1 MSARA
6 PANGTLAADAR
17 LTLPVSGL
25 AARLR
30 KPTGRE
36 DVLLAEARLDDPAVV
51 VALLDRLVRIDDW
64 TDGDAAWETLPV
76 FDVDTLILWLR
87 RLVMGDRLTSTLAC
101 QGPDCGSR
109 IEISF
114 GIADYLGHHTPHR
127 GALRRRGWRVG
138 EADADLHEG
147 DLHEGG
153 WREIVDA
160 NGAGAHFRLPTL
172 GDQLAVFGLDD
183 PASALAMRC
192 LPADG
197 AGAKTKAKDKT
208 KARAEAAMAV
218 LAPPLAGAL
227 QGRCPDCGAEIT
239 AWFEARAY
247 CLRELSLHAR
257 YVYDDVDT
265 LAERY
270 HWSERAI
277 LALPGT
283 RRALYAERA
292 RQGA

>member
-17 LTLPVSGL
+17 LILPVSGL
-25 AARLR
+25 AASLR

-51 VALLDRLVRIDDW
+51 VALLDRLARIDGW
-64 TDGDAAWETLPV
+64 ADGEAAWETLPV
-76 FDVDTLILWLR
+76 FDVDTLILWVR
-87 RLVMGDRLTSTLAC
+87 RLVMGDRLTSALTC
-101 QGPDCGSR
+101 QGGDCGSR

-127 GALRRRGWRVG
+127 GALKRRGWRVG
-138 EADADLHEG
+138 DADAP
-147 DLHEGG
+147 

-160 NGAGAHFRLPTL
+160 NGAHARFRLPTL

-183 PASALAMRC
+183 PAAALARRC
-192 LPADG
+192 LSADS
-197 AGAKTKAKDKT
+197 AGANTKA
-208 KARAEAAMAV
+208 KARAEAARAV
-218 LAPPLAGAL
+218 LAPPLAGPL
-227 QGRCPDCGAEIT
+227 QGRCPDCGSEIT

-247 CLRELSLHAR
+247 CLRELSFRAR
-257 YVYDDVDT
+257 FVYDDVDA
-265 LAERY
+265 LAGRY
-270 HWSERAI
+270 HWSEHAI
-277 LALPGT
+277 LALPGA
-283 RRALYAERA
+283 RRELYAERA

>member
-17 LTLPVSGL
+17 VILPVSGL
-25 AARLR
+25 AANLR
-30 KPTGRE
+30 KPTGVE
-36 DVLLAEARLDDPAVV
+36 DVMLAEARLDDPAVV
-51 VALLDRLVRIDDW
+51 VALLDRLVRIDGW
-64 TDGDAAWETLPV
+64 ADGAAWETLPV
-76 FDVDTLILWLR
+76 FDVDSLILYLR
-87 RLVMGDRLTSTLAC
+87 RLVMGDRLTSTLTC
-101 QGPDCGSR
+101 QGADCGSR

-114 GIADYLGHHTPHR
+114 GIADYLGHHAPHR
-127 GALRRRGWRVG
+127 GALKRRGWRVG
-138 EADADLHEG
+138 EADAD
-147 DLHEGG
+147 
-153 WREIVDA
+153 WREIVDT
-160 NGAGAHFRLPTL
+160 GGAHARFRLPTL
-172 GDQLAVFGLDD
+172 GDQIAVFGHDD
-183 PASALAMRC
+183 PAAALARRC
-192 LPADG
+192 LAADG
-197 AGAKTKAKDKT
+197 IGAKT
-208 KARAEAAMAV
+208 KARAEAAMAA
-218 LAPPLAGAL
+218 LAPPLAGPL

-247 CLRELSLHAR
+247 CLRELSFRAR